1 LSITSVAI
9 ESKAQRRPTRSL
21 PLPVARLMTAVAA
34 TLLVE
39 SNIVIDMLAQEISTP
54 GFAARNYLRGP
65 CA

>member
-1 LSITSVAI
+1 
-9 ESKAQRRPTRSL
+9 
-21 PLPVARLMTAVAA
+21 MTAVAA